1 MRKYINFHS
10 YSISRAEKRELIDTL
25 DSGWITTGPKTKGFE
40 EQFAEYVKAKYA
52 VGVSSGTAALHLSL
66 LALGIGK
73 GDEVITTPLTFVAT
87 VNAILYVGARPV
99 LVDVEPVTL
108 NIGPEQIKKK
118 ITRKTK
124 AIIPV
129 HYAGQ
134 PCKMEEITKIA
145 NKNGLFIIEDAAHAI
160 EAKSNGRKIGSI
172 SDLTC
177 FSFHP
182 IKNITTG
189 EGGMITTNNKKLSDR
204 LRIYSWHGL
213 DKEAQNRYKNGQFKY
228 YDMFY
233 LGYKYN
239 MTDIQASLGIHQL
252 KKIDA
257 FWERRK
263 RYSEIYDS
271 ILKDEPNVIT
281 LPPPKK
287 GDKNAYHLYPIRV
300 KTENLTITRDE
311 VINRIQKK
319 NIGVSVHFQCVHLF
333 SFYKKCLNYPL
344 GSFPIA
350 EYASERLISLPL
362 YPKLTEGEVVYVAKT
377 TKQIIN
383 KAQRRR

>member
-1 MRKYINFHS
+1 MKKYISFHS
-10 YSISRAEKRELIDTL
+10 YSISENEKRELLDTL
-25 DSGWITTGPKTKGFE
+25 DSGWITTGSKTKRFE
-40 EQFAEYVKAKYA
+40 DQFAKYVKAKYA
-52 VGVSSGTAALHLSL
+52 IGVSSGTAALHLSL

-87 VNAILYVGARPV
+87 VNAIRYVGARPV
-99 LVDVEPVTL
+99 FADVEPETL
-108 NIGPEQIKKK
+108 NINPQQIMKK
-118 ITRKTK
+118 INKKTK

-213 DKEAQNRYKNGQFKY
+213 DKEAQNRYKKGQFKY

-257 FWERRK
+257 FWGRRK

-271 ILKDEPNVIT
+271 ILKGHPNILT
-281 LPPPKK
+281 LPSARK
-287 GDKNAYHLYPIRV
+287 GDKNSYHLYPIRV
-300 KTENLTITRDE
+300 KTENLTIARDE

-362 YPKLTEGEVVYVAKT
+362 YPKLTEEEVVYVAKT